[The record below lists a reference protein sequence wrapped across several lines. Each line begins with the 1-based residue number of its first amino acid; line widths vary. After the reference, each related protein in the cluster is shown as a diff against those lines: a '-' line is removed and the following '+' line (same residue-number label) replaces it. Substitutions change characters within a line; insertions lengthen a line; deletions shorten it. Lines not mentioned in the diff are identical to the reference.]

1 MDRGIGELEYRRGV
15 GIASALPED
24 RWVKSMKTTLH
35 ATEDLLTLEFDAV
48 GEVEEFFTE
57 VKEQTGF
64 FLQLDRQLAQYH
76 KLTVATTAP
85 PRFDF
90 SFEVEVLQVFPGPNG
105 CGTAFRLC
113 WQPGQSQEF
122 DRKLKGR
129 GAAGGGERGVAQ
141 EDHAAVSS
149 PLFKIK
155 NMNPSERFMLATKA
169 SRTERQILL
178 RDTSPQVLLG
188 LLAHPRI
195 ETKEVL
201 TVVKS
206 THATGAMMDRVA
218 GNRKWMSNPE
228 VQLAIVKSNKTS
240 PLLAIKLLETL
251 RVPDLRIMAKSS
263 AVREQVRR
271 AALRIYLKR
280 TGQRG

>member
-1 MDRGIGELEYRRGV
+1 
-15 GIASALPED
+15 
-24 RWVKSMKTTLH
+24 MKATLQ
-35 ATEDLLTLEFDAV
+35 AAEDLVTLEFDAV
-48 GEVEEFFTE
+48 PDVESFFTE

-64 FLQLDRQLAQYH
+64 FLQLDQELKQYH
-76 KLTVATTAP
+76 KLTFTAVAP
-85 PRFDF
+85 PRFEF
-90 SFEVEVLQVFPGPNG
+90 SFEAEVLQVFPGPNG
-105 CGTAFRLC
+105 TGTAFRLC
-113 WQPGQSQEF
+113 WQPGQSQEL
-122 DRKLKGR
+122 DRKLKG
-129 GAAGGGERGVAQ
+129 GTTAEPGVAQ

-155 NMNPSERFMLATKA
+155 NMNRSLGFMLATKA

-188 LLAHPRI
+188 LLAHPRL

-201 TVVKS
+201 ELLKS

-240 PLLAIKLLETL
+240 PPLAIKLLETL

-263 AVREQVRR
+263 SVREQVRR
-271 AALRIYLKR
+271 AALRVYLKR
-280 TGQRG
+280 TGQRGT

>member
-1 MDRGIGELEYRRGV
+1 MKSTLQAE
-15 GIASALPED
+15 ED
-24 RWVKSMKTTLH
+24 
-35 ATEDLLTLEFDAV
+35 AITLEFDEVDAV
-48 GEVEEFFTE
+48 ETWFGE

-64 FLQLDRQLAQYH
+64 FVQLDRELKQYQ
-76 KLTVATTAP
+76 KLTFTAVVP

-90 SFEVEVLQVFPGPNG
+90 EFEAEVIQVFPQAGG
-105 CGTAFRLC
+105 FGTAFQLC
-113 WQPGQSQEF
+113 WRPGQSK
-122 DRKLKGR
+122 DLADKLEGR
-129 GAAGGGERGVAQ
+129 SPGR
-141 EDHAAVSS
+141 EDASMNS
-149 PLFKIK
+149 PLFKIR
-155 NMNPSERFMLATKA
+155 NMNPNERFMLATKA

-188 LLAHPRI
+188 LLSHPRL

-201 TVVKS
+201 ELVKS

-240 PLLAIKLLETL
+240 PPLAIKLLENL

-263 AVREQVRR
+263 SVREQVRR
-271 AALRIYLKR
+271 AALRVYLKR
-280 TGQRG
+280 TGQRGT